1 MEKIASYAVT
11 EATSKGRAH
20 PESPH
25 DYRNCFQRDR
35 DRIIHSTAFR
45 RLIYKTQVFVHHEG
59 DLYRTRLTHSIEVAQ
74 IARTLA
80 RELLLNEELVEAI
93 ALAHDL
99 GHTPFGH
106 AGQDAL
112 NKCMSVFGGFEHN
125 YQSLRVVDHL
135 EQRYPDFPGLNLTHE
150 TREGILKHC
159 SKRRAATI
167 GDLGQRFINNT
178 QPTLEAQLVDL
189 ADSIAYNNHDL
200 DDGLRSGLIKVND
213 LEESPF
219 FYKIF
224 SQAEQKSR
232 QQDRMVAIY
241 QSVRKII
248 DLMVTDLIDASR
260 NNIKA
265 SKVETVEDVRGLKQP
280 LITFSDALFKD
291 HNQLKIVLRAKLYSH
306 SKVETMYQQGE
317 IYVSTIFNRLM
328 ENPEEMPERH
338 QLICKKQEELTQKAG
353 RAETVADYIAGMTDR
368 YAISEYSRLS

>member
-1 MEKIASYAVT
+1 
-11 EATSKGRAH
+11 
-20 PESPH
+20 
-25 DYRNCFQRDR
+25 
-35 DRIIHSTAFR
+35 
-45 RLIYKTQVFVHHEG
+45 
-59 DLYRTRLTHSIEVAQ
+59 
-74 IARTLA
+74 
-80 RELLLNEELVEAI
+80 
-93 ALAHDL
+93 
-99 GHTPFGH
+99 
-106 AGQDAL
+106 
-112 NKCMSVFGGFEHN
+112 
-125 YQSLRVVDHL
+125 
-135 EQRYPDFPGLNLTHE
+135 LNLTHE

-159 SKRRAATI
+159 SKKRAATI
-167 GDLGQRFINNT
+167 GDLGERFINNT

-200 DDGLRSGLIKVND
+200 DDGLRSGLIKTND

-224 SQAEQKSR
+224 SQAEQKNR

-260 NNIKA
+260 NGIKA
-265 SKVETVEDVRGLKQP
+265 SKVETVEDIRGLKQP

-291 HNQLKIVLRAKLYSH
+291 HNQLKTVLREKLYSH
-306 SKVETMYQQGE
+306 PKVEAMYQQGE
-317 IYVSTIFNRLM
+317 TYVSTIFNRLM

-338 QLICKKQEELTQKAG
+338 RLICKKQEEANQKAG